1 MCMHLPVP
9 HSSAGPQQVLLH
21 SQLRN
26 TQTQL
31 LPGGASHPMHRPN
44 CRQAQLAHYL
54 WTMTSATLCRWQ
66 HTYIAL
72 SIPMQD
78 HLTGKQYLGWKAIR
92 EKHKEMLEKME
103 KQSTTGRGSREPE
116 EPRSNDR
123 ERVREKERERSPRSR
138 CVVLEL

>member
-1 MCMHLPVP
+1 M
-9 HSSAGPQQVLLH
+9 
-21 SQLRN
+21 
-26 TQTQL
+26 
-31 LPGGASHPMHRPN
+31 
-44 CRQAQLAHYL
+44 
-54 WTMTSATLCRWQ
+54 
-66 HTYIAL
+66 
-72 SIPMQD
+72 
-78 HLTGKQYLGWKAIR
+78 GWKAIR